1 MDIKS
6 DWGNFKT
13 EDIIKDLIEIE
24 KIAKKTP
31 NEKFIPIYPEWVRNY
46 AKQFEIIE
54 NKDFMVAESYM
65 EVE

>member
-13 EDIIKDLIEIE
+13 EDIIKDLIEMK

-31 NEKFIPIYPEWVRNY
+31 SKKFIPIYP
-46 AKQFEIIE
+46 K
-54 NKDFMVAESYM
+54 
-65 EVE
+65 